1 MLSEDFIEFVKE
13 LFPNIDPYVEAQ
25 TRESIRQ
32 FARLNRPCVPMLTSF
47 SEDEINQGDILTNI
61 PFYRIGEDGEFET
74 LTTSGIVISNS
85 CDIEND
91 DNILIAP
98 MLDLG
103 QMDSNV
109 IEGIK
114 QNTIYGK
121 IYFPDNNKYVGD
133 FSLIQTFP
141 KKLIL
146 DAFNKKKIKKE
157 YSLNLIGFYF
167 FICKLTVHLLRPEN
181 EGVQTQRQIKTECK

>member
-1 MLSEDFIEFVKE
+1 MLSEDFIDFVKK

-25 TRESIRQ
+25 TRVSLKQ
-32 FARLNRPCVPMLTSF
+32 FASMNQSTVPMLTSF

-74 LTTSGIVISNS
+74 AATSGIVISNS

-103 QMDSNV
+103 QMDPKV
-109 IEGIK
+109 IDAIK

-121 IYFPDNNKYVGD
+121 IYFPENNKFVGD

-141 KKLIL
+141 KKIIL
-146 DAFNKKKIKKE
+146 DAFSEGKIQKQ

-167 FICKLTVHLLRPEN
+167 LICKLTVHLLRPEN
-181 EGVQTQRQIKTECK
+181 EGVQSERKSNTDC

>member
-1 MLSEDFIEFVKE
+1 MLSDDFIEFVKK
-13 LFPNIDPYVEAQ
+13 LFPNIDPYVEKQ
-25 TRESIRQ
+25 TRESLKQ
-32 FARLNRPCVPMLTSF
+32 FASLNNTSVPMLTTF
-47 SEDEINQGDILTNI
+47 SENEINQGDILTNI
-61 PFYRIGEDGEFET
+61 PFYRIGDDGDYET
-74 LTTSGIVISNS
+74 VATSGIVISNS

-103 QMDSNV
+103 QMDPKV

-114 QNTIYGK
+114 KNIIYGK
-121 IYFPDNNKYVGD
+121 IYFPENNKYVGD

-146 DAFNKKKIKKE
+146 DAFYENKIKKE

-167 FICKLTVHLLRPEN
+167 LICKLTIHFLRPEN
-181 EGVQTQRQIKTECK
+181 EGVQLERKSKTLC

>member
-1 MLSEDFIEFVKE
+1 MLSEDFIDFVKK
-13 LFPNIDPYVEAQ
+13 LFPNIDPFVEAQ
-25 TRESIRQ
+25 TRASLKQ
-32 FARLNRPCVPMLTSF
+32 FASMNQTSVPMLTSF

-61 PFYRIGEDGEFET
+61 PFYKIGEDGEFET
-74 LTTSGIVISNS
+74 VVTNGIVISNS

-91 DNILIAP
+91 ENILIAP

-103 QMDSNV
+103 QMDPKL
-109 IEGIK
+109 IEAIK

-121 IYFPDNNKYVGD
+121 IYFPENNKFVGD

-141 KKLIL
+141 KKMIL
-146 DAFNKKKIKKE
+146 DAFSEKKIQKL

-167 FICKLTVHLLRPEN
+167 LICKLTVHLLRPEN
-181 EGVQTQRQIKTECK
+181 EGVQSERKSKTEY